1 MRILAVAL
9 VAVPP
14 VVAAAA
20 ADSDPGVAMITREDC
35 RRLVR
40 LADDQDVAYRPGID
54 VHGRPVAPAD
64 LDGQGGLQLPTTFA
78 IPITVDVLQGFGPA
92 GPHAPLVGDAVL
104 GTLLVDGDEL
114 YFNGRPIEPT
124 GRAFVERACR
134 RLLAR

>member
-1 MRILAVAL
+1 MALAAILPAVG
-9 VAVPP
+9 
-14 VVAAAA
+14 AAAA
-20 ADSDPGVAMITREDC
+20 AANEDAGVAMITREDC

-40 LADDQDVAYRPGID
+40 LTDDQDVAYRPGID